1 MKSLGTKEDL
11 DMVENQENHEVNVL
25 NVGDELNVS
34 VLKLEEKQV
43 VVDTGTKYDG
53 VIPISE
59 LSHLHVDHTSEVLS
73 EGEEVSV
80 VVKKVEEDTIIL
92 SKKMK
97 DREVAFQQLTERFEN
112 EDVFDVEVI
121 ESVNGGLVVNAG
133 LSAFMPASHV
143 ETHYVEDLSAY
154 KGKTLS
160 VKIIEMDEEKNRII
174 VSHKAVAEKELEA
187 KKQELLQD
195 LEIGD
200 IVEGTVQRLAPFG
213 VFVDLGGMDGL
224 VHISQLSHQ
233 HIDQPSDVVSEG
245 DQLKV
250 KVISVDRDNER
261 IGLSVKET
269 LPGPWDRIED
279 QINEGEIVEGNVVRL
294 VHFGAF
300 VEVLPG
306 VEGLVHISQISK
318 EHIGRPEEVLEE
330 GQKVKAKV
338 LEVNGEKKRISLS
351 IREIEEDQDRS
362 EYQKYQKDQDDH
374 TFQLGDLVGD
384 KLKKMRD

>member
-1 MKSLGTKEDL
+1 
-11 DMVENQENHEVNVL
+11 
-25 NVGDELNVS
+25 
-34 VLKLEEKQV
+34 
-43 VVDTGTKYDG
+43 
-53 VIPISE
+53 
-59 LSHLHVDHTSEVLS
+59 
-73 EGEEVSV
+73 
-80 VVKKVEEDTIIL
+80 
-92 SKKMK
+92 
-97 DREVAFQQLTERFEN
+97 
-112 EDVFDVEVI
+112 
-121 ESVNGGLVVNAG
+121 
-133 LSAFMPASHV
+133 
-143 ETHYVEDLSAY
+143 
-154 KGKTLS
+154 
-160 VKIIEMDEEKNRII
+160 
-174 VSHKAVAEKELEA
+174 
-187 KKQELLQD
+187 
-195 LEIGD
+195 
-200 IVEGTVQRLAPFG
+200 
-213 VFVDLGGMDGL
+213 MDGL

-351 IREIEEDQDRS
+351 IREIEKIKIVQNIKSIKRTKTITLSNWVTLLETS
-362 EYQKYQKDQDDH
+362 
-374 TFQLGDLVGD
+374 
-384 KLKKMRD
+384 LKK

>member
-1 MKSLGTKEDL
+1 M
-11 DMVENQENHEVNVL
+11 
-25 NVGDELNVS
+25 
-34 VLKLEEKQV
+34 
-43 VVDTGTKYDG
+43 
-53 VIPISE
+53 
-59 LSHLHVDHTSEVLS
+59 
-73 EGEEVSV
+73 
-80 VVKKVEEDTIIL
+80 
-92 SKKMK
+92 
-97 DREVAFQQLTERFEN
+97 
-112 EDVFDVEVI
+112 
-121 ESVNGGLVVNAG
+121 
-133 LSAFMPASHV
+133 
-143 ETHYVEDLSAY
+143 
-154 KGKTLS
+154 
-160 VKIIEMDEEKNRII
+160 
-174 VSHKAVAEKELEA
+174 
-187 KKQELLQD
+187 LQD